1 MRVVCVELYPDLKN
15 HDRDFLYRDTSLVV
29 FFFFAITPLIC
40 LRYRSLTW
48 VIHVLG
54 LPPAKCVSSLGRNN
68 IYALLILPIGLY
80 QVADWVQC
88 MSQTSLTDIHGLWSL
103 PQNTCCQPLPFPPL
117 PQEALAHRRSTAW
130 RLQDLYL
137 VLRWLRR
144 QVEQVQA
151 TVEVLQRKSGLASG
165 CSRRILGEENLRSAA
180 SVCRAAPVKVPSK

>member
-29 FFFFAITPLIC
+29 FFFAITPLIC

-103 PQNTCCQPLPFPPL
+103 PQNTVVYRCHFLLF
-117 PQEALAHRRSTAW
+117 RRKPRLTA
-130 RLQDLYL
+130 
-137 VLRWLRR
+137 
-144 QVEQVQA
+144 
-151 TVEVLQRKSGLASG
+151 VLQHGG
-165 CSRRILGEENLRSAA
+165 CRISIWFSAGFEDRWSRSKLLSRFSKG
-180 SVCRAAPVKVPSK
+180 KVV